1 MATAAMVT
9 AAGTIV
15 AGMAI
20 AAGTE
25 AAIGTARAGAPAIM
39 AMAGVTR
46 IAGPS
51 GAGTIGYASAVDLAG
66 NHPRAAAG
74 VAALLSLNS
83 PLILQIVCHGR
94 ACPTRMPG
102 PVPMAGMM
110 ARNAIVSAP
119 HLGSGLR
126 RGGRKE
132 ARRLSSMTR
141 AIGKILDKLDSFRQ
155 NKKRTSTGVAHI
167 MERIELDSPECVN
180 GCAPCYLDC
189 ALCRVTMLA
198 LSREIERLLRAQP
211 PLAHPGWP
219 DWQTALLAARDHMT
233 ALRLRLAAIDPS
245 AFPGALAE
253 AGRRGSARVSLH

>member
-1 MATAAMVT
+1 
-9 AAGTIV
+9 
-15 AGMAI
+15 MAI
-20 AAGTE
+20 ATGTE

-155 NKKRTSTGVAHI
+155 NKKRTNEGVADHH
-167 MERIELDSPECVN
+167 EPHHARY
-180 GCAPCYLDC
+180 A
-189 ALCRVTMLA
+189 RV
-198 LSREIERLLRAQP
+198 RQRLQPLLPGLRAV
-211 PLAHPGWP
+211 PGY
-219 DWQTALLAARDHMT
+219 DAVAVSRNRTAAARAAT
-233 ALRLRLAAIDPS
+233 FSASGLAGLADGAPS
-245 AFPGALAE
+245 SSRPYASASAK
-253 AGRRGSARVSLH
+253 ARRD